1 RSHLRHG
8 HVNVL
13 VAAPHNVEKQIGIAL
28 LMGRLGA
35 IALGIGH
42 CSADHDVSGLRSFE
56 KAEEAL
62 VIFAAVLAVDIEGH
76 GMAAANGVE
85 SDATLEASAGAAA

>member
-1 RSHLRHG
+1 M
-8 HVNVL
+8 
-13 VAAPHNVEKQIGIAL
+13 EKQIGIAL

-42 CSADHDVSGLRSFE
+42 CSADHDVGRLRSL
-56 KAEEAL
+56 KKSEEAL
-62 VIFAAVLAVDIEGH
+62 VIVAALLVVDIEGH